1 MDPAVEAHES
11 AHVRYCGQHGKLKDM
26 TDMSGE
32 GSVIDYIQGT
42 ELYAYDAE
50 IQYRMNELASLG
62 CG

>member
-1 MDPAVEAHES
+1 
-11 AHVRYCGQHGKLKDM
+11 
-26 TDMSGE
+26 MSGE

-42 ELYAYDAE
+42 ELHAYDAE